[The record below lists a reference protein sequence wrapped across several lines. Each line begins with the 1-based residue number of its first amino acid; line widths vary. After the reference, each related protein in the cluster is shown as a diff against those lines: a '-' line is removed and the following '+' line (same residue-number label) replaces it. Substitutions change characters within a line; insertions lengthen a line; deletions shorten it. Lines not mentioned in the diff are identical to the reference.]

1 MIMKGKISSFPAV
14 ALGLS
19 AVLGLINTAQQMPA
33 QTRGYVAGSTLQ
45 PFDPASGA
53 LVGTALSPNVAG
65 TPAVS
70 KDGSTLYNP
79 EVDNQNATLVALA
92 TSNWQPSAQ
101 IPGLAGGNAKA
112 ILDPTGTYAFVLGA
126 SGPGSNAVAVVNLAK
141 SSVVAYIHVVNGE
154 PMDIALSPNGKQL
167 FVSTLSSGDA
177 VDGGVPG
184 GTAPEVQQT
193 VYKCTAVPGICVFNT
208 SPFAVAG
215 KVTAVSGF
223 LAVSQ
228 DGNSLY
234 ATGEPGQYNSFVLVN
249 TASLAVSRI
258 KITSGYMA
266 TAIAV
271 APSGNRA
278 ALLAESATASV
289 FLLDTTTNEITGTL
303 PLPAQ
308 SLTPVEV
315 GGNVMAFSP
324 DGTSLWT
331 VVGIP
336 GDPAPQT
343 LVGQSF
349 PSGDVIAQTP
359 LPANTNAFAV
369 VF

>member
-1 MIMKGKISSFPAV
+1 MKGKISSFPVV

-19 AVLGLINTAQQMPA
+19 AVLGLINTAQQLPA

-112 ILDPTGTYAFVLGA
+112 ILDPTRTYAFVLGA
-126 SGPGSNAVAVVNLAK
+126 SGPSSNAVAVVNLAK
-141 SSVVAYIHVVNGE
+141 SAVVAYIHVTNGE

-167 FVSTLSSGDA
+167 FVSTLSSGGAGSHVARGPSPD
-177 VDGGVPG
+177 
-184 GTAPEVQQT
+184 VQQT
-193 VYKCTAVPGICVFNT
+193 VYKCKAVPGICVFNT
-208 SPFAVAG
+208 SPFGAAG
-215 KVTAVSGF
+215 QVDTVNGY
-223 LAVSQ
+223 LAVSE
-228 DGNSLY
+228 DGDSLY
-234 ATGEPGQYNSFVLVN
+234 AAGQFSFFWVVN
-249 TASLAVSRI
+249 TSSFAVS
-258 KITSGYMA
+258 KIPIASGDLA
-266 TAIAV
+266 SAIAI
-271 APSGNRA
+271 APSGNQA
-278 ALLAESATASV
+278 ALLAEGSTATV
-289 FLLDTTTNEITGTL
+289 YLLNTSTNEVTGTL
-303 PLPAQ
+303 PNSSGA
-308 SLTPVEV
+308 LTYAAL
-315 GGNVMAFSP
+315 GNVMAFSR
-324 DGTSLWT
+324 DGGSLWT
-331 VVGIP
+331 IAGTLN
-336 GDPAPQT
+336 GDDPIQT

-349 PSGDVIAQTP
+349 PSGSIIAQTP
-359 LPANTNAFAV
+359 LPADTYAYAV